1 MNKNNFSKLCL
12 ISLLT
17 FSLASCSEEKNEE
30 AYMDDKTFNETTY
43 YDKVETRSKFAN
55 DDERNIDEHL
65 ENGVLN
71 DSYWNSLSGVWQN
84 ESATYPHNG
93 VQKRN
98 LLYVKD
104 GKNTYLGFRGRGMYN
119 TLSDTNKN
127 DAGHILPEGACI
139 ISKNRLGP
147 GRYEFEMAAMPH
159 YGGVSAA
166 WTYMTETGNELTSQ
180 NEIDIENFRKKLNKM
195 NHFNLRKI
203 FIDISQ
209 GNLYITTFDLQD
221 YFELNKDQS
230 NMLLKR
236 FDKDDDGKISYDD
249 VSILYITNIVCEG
262 SFPLYLI
269 SISKHNFLTKNK
281 INIIFTILIFIYN
294 YYRS

>member
-1 MNKNNFSKLCL
+1 MISSKLNDNL
-12 ISLLT
+12 SLLDSSSFLNSSQLTTMLNDAIVRTQEMNAPKRKKIEYDMFNT
-17 FSLASCSEEKNEE
+17 FIKFLLNKDTKLSSILANER
-30 AYMDDKTFNETTY
+30 TFNPATLYNYISNYKDIPLDTFINKLQTVFNVQTDKKVLSNIFERYCIRGYYITY
-43 YDKVETRSKFAN
+43 IQFNKLIGA
-55 DDERNIDEHL
+55 
-65 ENGVLN
+65 GVSNLDAKLAV
-71 DSYWNSLSGVWQN
+71 DSY
-84 ESATYPHNG
+84 ESMS
-93 VQKRN
+93 KE
-98 LLYVKD
+98 LKD
-104 GKNTYLGFRGRGMYN
+104 K
-119 TLSDTNKN
+119 
-127 DAGHILPEGACI
+127 I
-139 ISKNRLGP
+139 
-147 GRYEFEMAAMPH
+147 
-159 YGGVSAA
+159 
-166 WTYMTETGNELTSQ
+166 ELAIKTAVQ

-281 INIIFTILIFIYN
+281 INIIYTILIFIITIGL
-294 YYRS
+294 SV

>member
-17 FSLASCSEEKNEE
+17 FSLASCGEEKNEE
-30 AYMDDKTFNETTY
+30 AYTDDTTFNGTTY

-127 DAGHILPEGACI
+127 DAGYILPEGACI

-147 GRYEFEMAAMPH
+147 GRYEFEMAAMPR

-180 NEIDIENFRKKLNKM
+180 NEIDIEIGGEKGKDTFTHEWCTSWTKKTNK
-195 NHFNLRKI
+195 
-203 FIDISQ
+203 S
-209 GNLYITTFDLQD
+209 
-221 YFELNKDQS
+221 
-230 NMLLKR
+230 
-236 FDKDDDGKISYDD
+236 
-249 VSILYITNIVCEG
+249 
-262 SFPLYLI
+262 
-269 SISKHNFLTKNK
+269 TKNVDTSK
-281 INIIFTILIFIYN
+281 
-294 YYRS
+294 SG